1 MFQVVFFFM
10 VCLSGIGSDA
20 LWWILL
26 TLLPI
31 LCIHLILGK
40 LINPILCICIHIYIY
55 PILSSCAQVL
65 TQYLETAA
73 ADQVSARPVPTPAR
87 QEGHAGV
94 AAGDSQYAEGN
105 EFNTFPYPD
114 RLPDSPYAAPT
125 LSDRTTP
132 EPTPP
137 QKSPVTPARPIST
150 VQSDG
155 SVASQPL
162 VAPASASQMA
172 AGLPDAS
179 EVWGPDGQPIPEIG
193 DESAPKPRLGEH
205 HISPEAIR
213 QRAKRVFTPRADGSL
228 KVSQKIF
235 DEWKGRG
242 KARKNLEEIFKQCGY
257 DVDPRM
263 QSGFAIFD
271 SVSIWN
277 SLDGLFLHW
286 EF

>member
-1 MFQVVFFFM
+1 MDICGCFHTSRYRCFHIIYEQLLTYVPSGI
-10 VCLSGIGSDA
+10 LSGVSSG
-20 LWWILL
+20 L
-26 TLLPI
+26 TLLPKQ
-31 LCIHLILGK
+31 LSNLAVVFL
-40 LINPILCICIHIYIY
+40 NSNMSD
-55 PILSSCAQVL
+55 LSSCAQVL
-65 TQYLETAA
+65 TQYLETSA
-73 ADQVSARPVPTPAR
+73 ADQVLARPVPTPAR
-87 QEGHAGV
+87 QEGPASG
-94 AAGDSQYAEGN
+94 AAGNAQDGKGN

-114 RLPDSPYAAPT
+114 RLPDSPYVAPT
-125 LSDRTTP
+125 LPDCT
-132 EPTPP
+132 PTPP
-137 QKSPVTPARPIST
+137 QKSPVTPAGPIST

-162 VAPASASQMA
+162 VTPASASQMA

-179 EVWGPDGQPIPEIG
+179 EVWGPDGQPIPELG
-193 DESAPKPRLGEH
+193 DVSAPKPRLGEH

-263 QSGFAIFD
+263 QSGFAIFY
-271 SVSIWN
+271 SVSI
-277 SLDGLFLHW
+277 
-286 EF
+286 